1 MRSISGVGRF
11 KLSFAGN
18 ISEDC
23 SDEKHTL
30 TAFCQARYIER

>member
-1 MRSISGVGRF
+1 MRNISGVGRF
-11 KLSFAGN
+11 KFGFAGD

-30 TAFCQARYIER
+30 TAFCKARYIER